1 MTLSQSHAQAL
12 DAADPLASYRDRFI
26 ITDPTLVYVDGN
38 SLGRL
43 THTSQERV
51 QAVLNEEWGDWLIRG
66 WNRGWYEAPQRLGDK
81 IGALIG
87 AAEGQVIAGDST
99 SVNLFKLATAALRA
113 RPGRTKIV
121 SDRLN
126 FPSDLYILQ
135 GCVDLLGNQHTLHL
149 IGNPDDVTV
158 PLETI
163 LDAIDET
170 TALVSLSHVTF
181 KSGFMYDMAAI
192 TAHAH
197 AKGALVLWDL
207 SHAVGAVEVEL
218 DDCKADLAVGCTYKY
233 LNGGP
238 GAPAFLYVNKNLQ
251 EELRS
256 PIWGWFGQ
264 DNPFAFDL
272 HYSPAPGIARF
283 QVGTPPTLS
292 LLAIEPAVEM
302 LNEVGMAAVRRKS
315 VLLGDYLIS
324 LYDEFLAPLGF
335 TLGSPR
341 DATVR
346 GSHVSF
352 RHPEGYRINR
362 ALIDEMGVLPDFRA
376 PDNLRLGL
384 TPLYTT
390 FGELWEMTQRIVQV
404 MEKEIYLKYSDE
416 RTAVT

>member
-1 MTLSQSHAQAL
+1 MTLLQTHAQAL
-12 DAADPLASYRDRFI
+12 DAADPLAPYRDRFI

-43 THTSQERV
+43 THASQARV
-51 QAVLNEEWGDWLIRG
+51 QGVLNEEWGDWLIRG
-66 WNRGWYEAPQRLGDK
+66 WNRGWYEAPQRLGNK

-87 AAEGQVIAGDST
+87 AAAGQVIAGDST

-149 IGNPDDVTV
+149 MGNPDDVTV
-158 PLETI
+158 PLETV
-163 LDAIDET
+163 LDAIDEN
-170 TALVSLSHVTF
+170 TALVTLSHVTF
-181 KSGFMYDMAAI
+181 KSGFMYDMASI

-207 SHAVGAVEVEL
+207 SHAVGAVEVQL
-218 DDCKADLAVGCTYKY
+218 DACEADLAVGCTYKY

-251 EELRS
+251 EALSS

-264 DNPFAFDL
+264 ENPFAFDL
-272 HYSPAPGIARF
+272 QYTPAPGIARF

-324 LYDEFLAPLGF
+324 LYDEHLERLGF

-346 GSHVSF
+346 GSHISF

-390 FGELWEMTQRIVQV
+390 FSELWEMTQRIVTV
-404 MEKEIYLKYSDE
+404 MYEERYLHYSDE
-416 RTAVT
+416 RTSVT